1 MKKCVALV
9 AMVGLALVSGGAVAN
24 QELNNDM
31 SRCTSG
37 NGPAVLVQVRGIKE
51 AAGKVRVQS
60 YPAIAG
66 AWLAKG
72 RWLHRVETPAS
83 AGSMNICIPVPSE
96 GRYGIAVR
104 HDRNGNG
111 KTDISQDGGG
121 FSNNPSISILNL
133 GRPSVNKVAFD
144 AGLRKVKVYV
154 KGPGGGRESAI
165 RTIATSGIEVSE
177 IMDITPMPH
186 NGCRPPKRRR
196 V

>member
-9 AMVGLALVSGGAVAN
+9 AMVGLVLVSGVAVAS

-31 SRCTSG
+31 SRCTPG

-51 AAGKVRVQS
+51 ATGKVRVQS

-66 AWLAKG
+66 VWLAKG
-72 RWLHRVETPAS
+72 RWLHRIETPAS
-83 AGSMNICIPVPSE
+83 AGSMNICIPVPAE
-96 GRYGIAVR
+96 GKYGIAVR

-133 GRPSVNKVAFD
+133 GRPPVHKVVFQA
-144 AGLRKVKVYV
+144 
-154 KGPGGGRESAI
+154 GPGVTR
-165 RTIATSGIEVSE
+165 
-177 IMDITPMPH
+177 ITVNLKYM
-186 NGCRPPKRRR
+186 
-196 V
+196 